1 MNSDCNV
8 GRVVLLAMSAVGD
21 VSLVGRVSSVG
32 GISFK
37 STPLREQSA
46 SLVCDLNRDTPK
58 PRFIVTLMLV
68 QYVTDIGFL
77 QKVTPLLREMRPVTQ
92 KIGLLVGRNL
102 FP

>member
-8 GRVVLLAMSAVGD
+8 GRVVLLAMSAVGH
-21 VSLVGRVSSVG
+21 VSLVGRVSLVG

-46 SLVCDLNRDTPK
+46 SLVCDFNRDTPK

-77 QKVTPLLREMRPVTQ
+77 QKVTSLLREMRPVTQ
-92 KIGLLVGRNL
+92 KIG
-102 FP
+102 